1 MWITNAASR
10 SVYIG
15 SRSVCV
21 CCMVDDARRQKPINT
36 IREGKVVVCV
46 VVCVVRGGIG
56 GGWGEEEMNHP
67 SYVFC
72 PADG

>member
-1 MWITNAASR
+1 
-10 SVYIG
+10 
-15 SRSVCV
+15 
-21 CCMVDDARRQKPINT
+21 MVDDARRQKPINT